1 MNAKLLSFVAVVALT
16 MCALGGV
23 VILSDK
29 SDAAL
34 GTYTGGE
41 NRSSFDNPYTGIN
54 VPDMLTNLKS
64 ATPEVDGDTTYY
76 EIDIYIE
83 AGSDVYIG
91 KNITA
96 LEWGY
101 FDSHNLHLDEDT
113 LTLSGTIVDEGSHAD
128 DYMDPILTWRDQ
140 ATRSIY
146 SFSVCIVETPEMD
159 LGFESPDSVEG
170 LSGDSFSYRAATNIP
185 ATFSEAGGS
194 GASWLSVSGSGLV
207 TGTLPNVSSPTS
219 YTYIISAVS
228 QSDSSNTA
236 RQTITIEVYPWVRIT
251 PSSDSITGTAGQA
264 ITPITLSCNLDVTYS
279 ITSSVLPD
287 GLVLSGSKISGTPIE
302 AGSGYFYV
310 RGSVTEGPSQAESIR
325 IDYDFEPAEPT
336 LQVSLSEP
344 NASYTVGE
352 SVSLSITSNIE
363 DCDYSVSGTA
373 ADWMSVSG
381 TDVVGSVPA
390 EFVKVTEVTL
400 TVTAESPKGQIA
412 SDTVTFNVEPVI
424 QFTTVPTVSCI
435 ISPVYDESEP
445 LVSGFSLL
453 TEVYADDSLS
463 YNFPDTLTIS
473 ATFTGENAETVTWY
487 WGDGSS
493 DVGNKVQHTYAESG
507 TYTILL
513 VASNDLG
520 DSEMEITVT
529 VGESTFS
536 LLYLGAIVVLLVVV
550 VYLVYRLVRGGDRRR
565 RL

>member
-101 FDSHNLHLDEDT
+101 FDSYNLHLDEDT